1 MKTQSQQIESQVQAW
16 LASVTSDWP
25 IVAAKQSVF
34 DRSLRD
40 LLQKNPELVGSETEA
55 ALWLRLG
62 LIDRAHDIV
71 QDGKRGTAAFL
82 HAIVHRLEGDYW
94 NSKYWIG
101 QVRDSA
107 LLESI
112 GGDIIQSLDAPSHM
126 ELAIKMKLI
135 SSNEFQFDAF
145 VDACANFTKESS
157 KSETTNSMLQRIVQA
172 EWLSIIAHLSN

>member
-1 MKTQSQQIESQVQAW
+1 MKIKSQQIEPSVQTW

-25 IVAAKQSVF
+25 IVAAKQSAF
-34 DRSLRD
+34 DRSLRE
-40 LLQKNPELVGSETEA
+40 LLEQHPELVGSEMEA

-112 GGDIIQSLDAPSHM
+112 GGDIIQSLDAPSHR
-126 ELAIKMKLI
+126 ELAVKQKLI

-157 KSETTNSMLQRIVQA
+157 KSETKNSVLQRVVQS
-172 EWLSIIAHLSN
+172 EWLATVARLSN